1 MERPRV
7 DSKWEGAAVM
17 VVVMVVVVVV
27 VVDIVPVSDRPD
39 PMSQLQ

>member
-17 VVVMVVVVVV
+17 VVVVVVVV

>member
-1 MERPRV
+1 M

-17 VVVMVVVVVV
+17 VVVMVVVVVVV